1 MTDVKLSRILLGG
14 MLLALPAL
22 SGCAADWWTVDQ
34 SAYQPP
40 TQSADEVGQFARQA
54 PTGASE
60 GGADQQAA
68 GAGGAGEEAGDPAF
82 QPHPAR

>member
-1 MTDVKLSRILLGG
+1 MSDVRLSRIVLGC
-14 MLLALPAL
+14 MLLALPVL

-40 TQSADEVGQFARQA
+40 SQTADQMGEFAGRA
-54 PTGASE
+54 PTGESR
-60 GGADQQAA
+60 GGADQKAT
-68 GAGGAGEEAGDPAF
+68 GSGEEAGDQTF

>member
-1 MTDVKLSRILLGG
+1 MTDIKLSRIILGG
-14 MLLALPAL
+14 MLLALPVL

-40 TQSADEVGQFARQA
+40 SQSADQVGRFAGQA
-54 PTGASE
+54 PVGESQ
-60 GGADQQAA
+60 GGTDQQAT
-68 GAGGAGEEAGDPAF
+68 GPGEEAGDPAF

>member
-1 MTDVKLSRILLGG
+1 MSDVRLSRIVLGS

-40 TQSADEVGQFARQA
+40 VQSADQVGEFASRA
-54 PTGASE
+54 PTGGSQ
-60 GGADQQAA
+60 GGADQKAP
-68 GAGGAGEEAGDPAF
+68 GPGEEGGDQAF
-82 QPHPAR
+82 QPHPSR

>member
-1 MTDVKLSRILLGG
+1 MTHVKLSRTLLGG

-40 TQSADEVGQFARQA
+40 AQSADEVGQFARQA
-54 PTGASE
+54 PTGESQS
-60 GGADQQAA
+60 GADQQAT
-68 GAGGAGEEAGDPAF
+68 GAGEEAEDGAF

>member
-1 MTDVKLSRILLGG
+1 MTGAKLSKIILGG
-14 MLLALPAL
+14 ILLALPAL

-40 TQSADEVGQFARQA
+40 AQSADEVGQFAGQA
-54 PTGASE
+54 PTGESH
-60 GGADQQAA
+60 GGADQQ
-68 GAGGAGEEAGDPAF
+68 GTGAGEEAGDPAF